1 MWVCVC
7 VRRWGDGW
15 PLRDNRK
22 EYKGPLA
29 GVRAGKARRLLLRF
43 RDSSPAVGEGG
54 HSVPSPE
61 SGGSGK
67 GRCLVVRL
75 LSCSQFGNT
84 GGGCST
90 GDERRWFQKETCW
103 TETSGAATVVI
114 RTQSEAREQPRA
126 AFTVRGRESA
136 LSDMPQPGRRPPGRG
151 RGVTSTAER
160 KGLGGVLGFGHSQE
174 LSSRVERA
182 EARFRDVVIVLTNTR
197 FTNKRGA

>member
-1 MWVCVC
+1 MDTLGLGPELLPLGWAIPVPGRGRALGNPPGTCSRGGPRCFSRGWHQFLVLFQNWDCPPGCRSKHEESRVWVCVCVC

-43 RDSSPAVGEGG
+43 RDSSPAVGGGG

-84 GGGCST
+84 GGGLLH
-90 GDERRWFQKETCW
+90 W
-103 TETSGAATVVI
+103 
-114 RTQSEAREQPRA
+114 
-126 AFTVRGRESA
+126 
-136 LSDMPQPGRRPPGRG
+136 
-151 RGVTSTAER
+151 
-160 KGLGGVLGFGHSQE
+160 
-174 LSSRVERA
+174 
-182 EARFRDVVIVLTNTR
+182 
-197 FTNKRGA
+197 